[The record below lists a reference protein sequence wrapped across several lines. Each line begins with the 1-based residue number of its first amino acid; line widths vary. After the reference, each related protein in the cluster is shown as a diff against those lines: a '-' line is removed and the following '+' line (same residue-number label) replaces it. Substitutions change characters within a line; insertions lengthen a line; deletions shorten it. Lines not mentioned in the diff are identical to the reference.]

1 MNFNNYLYGLKDSE
15 YVNFARKFDLRKLC
29 VEKDG
34 FDNDPIIIE
43 MFDVDFN
50 LKEVPDYL
58 IRFIKYESISKNGVL
73 RPFIE
78 AEFNSMLEK
87 TIKEIN

>member
-1 MNFNNYLYGLKDSE
+1 MNFNNYLYNLNDNE
-15 YVNFARKFDLRKLC
+15 YIDFARKFDFKKLC
-29 VEKDG
+29 IENDR
-34 FDNDPIIIE
+34 FDTDPEMIE

-78 AEFNSMLEK
+78 AEFNSMLAQGGPF
-87 TIKEIN
+87 